1 MSYQV
6 FARKWRPQKFEEVV
20 GQAPVAQTL
29 QNAIQTSRL
38 AHAYLFSGAR
48 GVGKTT
54 MARLLAK
61 AVNCETGP
69 TIHPCGQCA
78 LCKEIAAGM
87 SVDVLEIDGASN
99 RGIDNIRE
107 LKDQIKYAPLRGKYK
122 VYIIDEVHM
131 LTTEA
136 FNALLKT
143 LEEPPPNTIFILATT
158 ELHKIPSTI
167 LSRCQQFQF
176 KKISRLE
183 IMEQIRRIIQDEKI
197 AVSDRALLVV
207 ARAANGSMRD
217 ALSILDQVVSYSG
230 MNISDEDVR
239 SILGVVDTKT
249 LYELTE
255 AVSKSEIASL
265 LTIFRGVINA
275 GYDLKYFCQE
285 WIGHLRNLM
294 MMQLMPDPKTFLDL
308 PDEEIADLLKLTH
321 LFSIDQLQRLFRIF
335 TRVEEDIRS
344 SSQPALVMEVAFI
357 QSASIPRLE
366 PLQNLIDRLNSLA
379 EKVGQAPRAAASPV
393 ASHASPSEPVKP
405 ISHAPAPAVPPVRFS
420 LPDEKTPPFQAS
432 AAALAGTSD
441 FQEIWLKLMH
451 HLRNKKPNL
460 ESYLKHCLWVNREK
474 DQVKIGYPAG
484 SPFIALLK
492 KEENLK
498 VLAAECGELLGKP
511 VSIEVLAVQESGQK
525 SDPAAGLTVNPM
537 KLDSLSLV
545 KKVQETLEGK
555 VIEVKEL
562 T

>member
-6 FARKWRPQKFEEVV
+6 FARKWRPQKFEEIV

-183 IMEQIRRIIQDEKI
+183 IMEQIRRIIQEEKI

-379 EKVGQAPRAAASPV
+379 EKVGQ
-393 ASHASPSEPVKP
+393 
-405 ISHAPAPAVPPVRFS
+405 VRFS

-451 HLRNKKPNL
+451 HLRDKKPNL
-460 ESYLKHCLWVNREK
+460 ESYLKHSLWVNREK

-498 VLAAECGELLGKP
+498 VLAAECGGLLGKP

-562 T
+562 I